1 MHAKFKKPLKK
12 TVLLPS
18 RERGC
23 QVNSTHYVKTE
34 YKNKRK
40 QERPGQTL
48 VTLEYL
54 NFPVNSGIINVP
66 VKSFDTT
73 DADNSYIILYF
84 RDERKRG
91 NIYQLYIPLFFLFFE
106 KKK

>member
-1 MHAKFKKPLKK
+1 MRCACKIQETAKK

-40 QERPGQTL
+40 QERSNQTL

-54 NFPVNSGIINVP
+54 NFPVNSRIINVP
-66 VKSFDTT
+66 VKSFDAT
-73 DADNSYIILYF
+73 S
-84 RDERKRG
+84 
-91 NIYQLYIPLFFLFFE
+91 
-106 KKK
+106 